1 MKTNIEKTTSKI
13 LKEDISLIT
22 IENNNIV
29 LELSNYGAMITKLL
43 INGVDIIVGCNTI
56 DEYISQTNFFGAT
69 IGRYANRIGNGKFK
83 INDIEY
89 KVSLNEPPNQLH
101 GGFKGFDKQIW
112 NYEII
117 ENSVVFSY
125 LSKDM
130 EEGFPGNLNVKVKY
144 TLSED
149 NEVLIE
155 YFAKSDKDTV
165 ANFTNHSYFNINGE
179 NGDNI
184 KNQLLQI
191 DADYISEVDEGKIP
205 TGKLIDIN
213 DSNFDFRE
221 ERAIADALEN
231 SKIILAKDYDHNY
244 ILSNNDDKKVKATVY
259 SPITN
264 IKMELYTSYPC
275 LQIFT
280 GSGFNNF
287 KGKTKNY
294 NNYDSICLEAQYS
307 PNAMNLENMKQPI
320 LRKGENFYEF
330 IKFKFNF

>member
-1 MKTNIEKTTSKI
+1 METNIEKINSKT
-13 LKEDISLIT
+13 LNEEISLIE
-22 IENNNIV
+22 IKNSNIV

-56 DEYISQTNFFGAT
+56 DEYINQTNFFGAT
-69 IGRYANRIGNGKFK
+69 IGRYANRIGNGTFK
-83 INDIEY
+83 IDDIEY
-89 KVSLNEPPNQLH
+89 EVSLNEPPNQLH

-117 ENSVVFSY
+117 GNSVIFSY
-125 LSKDM
+125 LSRDM
-130 EEGFPGNLNVKVKY
+130 EEGFPGNLNVEVKY
-144 TLSED
+144 TLTED

-155 YFAKSDKDTV
+155 YFASSDKDTV
-165 ANFTNHSYFNINGE
+165 ISLTNHSYFNINGE
-179 NGDNI
+179 NGENV
-184 KNQLLQI
+184 KNHMLKI

-205 TGKLIDIN
+205 TGKLIDVK

-221 ERAIADALEN
+221 ERTIDDALKN
-231 SKIILAKDYDHNY
+231 SKIILDKDYDHNY
-244 ILSNNDDKKVKATVY
+244 ILSNDDDNKVKATIY
-259 SPITN
+259 SPTTN

-320 LRKGENFYEF
+320 LRKNENFYEF
-330 IKFKFNF
+330 IKFKFD